1 MQRTPEGLGPGTH
14 SPPAPHSEGVTVGG
28 RPHRSALVCQTGGGN
43 VVPAS
48 GAQLPPDGAP
58 PSSVKRPPPPQ
69 LKPKFGRVHVVPMGW
84 NGCEQ
89 LDVQFESLQRS
100 TTGGL
105 QLAPVTAPHAQAH
118 CASPASRPSRP
129 LSISAE

>member
-1 MQRTPEGLGPGTH
+1 MQRAPEGSGLGTH
-14 SPPAPHSEGVTVGG
+14 SPPPPHSGGVTVGG
-28 RPHRSALVCQTGGGN
+28 RPQSSALICQAAGGI
-43 VVPAS
+43 VVPPS

-58 PSSVKRPPPPQ
+58 PSSVNRPPPPQ

-89 LDVQFESLQRS
+89 LAVQVESLQRS

-105 QLAPVTAPHAQAH
+105 QLAPATAPHAHVH